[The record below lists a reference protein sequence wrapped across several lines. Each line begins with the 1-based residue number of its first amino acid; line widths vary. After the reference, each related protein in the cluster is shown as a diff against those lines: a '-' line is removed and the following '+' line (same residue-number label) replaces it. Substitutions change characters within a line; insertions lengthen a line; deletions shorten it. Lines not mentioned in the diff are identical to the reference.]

1 MQTDETRDRQA
12 ALERL
17 MAQYGT
23 ALLRMCC
30 LYLRD
35 YSLAED
41 AVQETFLKAYARLDS
56 FRGDCSEQT
65 WLMKIAINTCRDM
78 LRSAWMRHHDRYAD
92 LSKLPERAYCPEP
105 PDDTIVQAVS
115 ALPPRLREAV
125 LLRYWQGLTIA
136 ETAQVL
142 RLSPEAIKK
151 RLRRANARLR
161 AELEGWYYDDESD

>member
-136 ETAQVL
+136 ETAQAL

>member
-1 MQTDETRDRQA
+1 
-12 ALERL
+12 
-17 MAQYGT
+17 
-23 ALLRMCC
+23 
-30 LYLRD
+30 
-35 YSLAED
+35 
-41 AVQETFLKAYARLDS
+41 
-56 FRGDCSEQT
+56 
-65 WLMKIAINTCRDM
+65 M

-105 PDDTIVQAVS
+105 LDDTIVQAVS

>member
-125 LLRYWQGLTIA
+125 LLRYYQQLTLSEA
-136 ETAQVL
+136 AQAL
-142 RLSPEAIKK
+142 GISLSTMNR
-151 RLRRANARLR
+151 RLRRAEMLLKK
-161 AELEGWYYDDESD
+161 ELEEG